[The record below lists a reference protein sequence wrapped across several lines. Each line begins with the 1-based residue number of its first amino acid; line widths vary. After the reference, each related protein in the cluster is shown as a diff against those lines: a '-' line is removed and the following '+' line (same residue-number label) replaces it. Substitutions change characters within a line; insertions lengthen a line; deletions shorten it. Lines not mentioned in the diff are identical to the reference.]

1 MEKSIVIES
10 FKKTP
15 DRSAGDCGGCLTE
28 HVISEQSHIEKEQVK
43 SETPRTNP
51 NDSIGFNFEL
61 PLLSPLMPELYQAN
75 FFKHW
80 NQSPSLLKSSPLF
93 VRPSEPHSP
102 VPLSSEFVSCNEE
115 DPLLPEHPALTVEA
129 VQYSAE
135 EKTKQQVHKRPLPN
149 FQEQEN
155 ENEKSE
161 HLSINEASFPNS
173 PMAFNLTSTP
183 IRRVADSLSTELGK
197 ELKGTAAVTK
207 PAMQPPLIVVSP
219 AGLITVVLKKQ
230 VAVEMSLDRAVR
242 LINPRHQSA
251 VAINNKGDEACIVQ
265 RSLKIY
271 QSHTS
276 LEISASAERYVQ
288 INEDSM
294 LFASREGCYRIVN
307 DKLYAAKPTFSDLSH
322 DMSVTLL
329 FSASGYGPHLLLKCQ
344 QVTERARY
352 ENADNGATLIWINGI
367 RVKQLPNGDACVT
380 NGEKFMRVSPTQGSA
395 TVATAHVNLKTD
407 GLGWMKVHYGRNF
420 VEVAPNSMLV
430 SNRSVEGGFDSGRNF
445 FFKPTPSRFRVHD
458 DDKWDDV
465 YEDYQRESD
474 GRKLCERHTRQA
486 FQHACKYAY

>member
-1 MEKSIVIES
+1 MASSAVARLVGLVIWWR
-10 FKKTP
+10 K
-15 DRSAGDCGGCLTE
+15 
-28 HVISEQSHIEKEQVK
+28 
-43 SETPRTNP
+43 
-51 NDSIGFNFEL
+51 
-61 PLLSPLMPELYQAN
+61 
-75 FFKHW
+75 
-80 NQSPSLLKSSPLF
+80 
-93 VRPSEPHSP
+93 
-102 VPLSSEFVSCNEE
+102 
-115 DPLLPEHPALTVEA
+115 HPALTVEA
-129 VQYSAE
+129 VQYYAE
-135 EKTKQQVHKRPLPN
+135 EKTNEQVHKRPLPN

-155 ENEKSE
+155 ENENSE

-197 ELKGTAAVTK
+197 ELQGTAAVTK
-207 PAMQPPLIVVSP
+207 PAMQLPLIVVSP

-242 LINPRHQSA
+242 LINPRHQ
-251 VAINNKGDEACIVQ
+251 
-265 RSLKIY
+265 
-271 QSHTS
+271 
-276 LEISASAERYVQ
+276 ER
-288 INEDSM
+288 
-294 LFASREGCYRIVN
+294 CYMIVN
-307 DKLYAAKPTFSDLSH
+307 DKLYTAKAIFSDLSH

-329 FSASGYGPHLLLKCQ
+329 FSASGYGSHLLPKCQ

-395 TVATAHVNLKTD
+395 TVATAHANLKTD

-445 FFKPTPSRFRVHD
+445 FSKPTPSRFRVHD
-458 DDKWDDV
+458 DAKWDDV

-486 FQHACKYAY
+486 FHHACKYAY